1 MPKHHWFISFFA
13 CLNLTA
19 IAVGSVSA
27 QALLPYTLD
36 LNSEH
41 LEAQGQELIED
52 AIQLVRFQQYD
63 LALPYAKLSTQ
74 LASEDYESWFVLGS
88 LLSQQENFDEAIIA
102 LQRAYNLNPNEA
114 GILLSLGSV
123 YFQKQ
128 DYEMAAQKLEA
139 ALSLNPEAIDGLFD
153 LGNTYLL
160 LKRYSEAIEVYQKS
174 VNIEPQFWPS
184 INNIGLVHYEQGN
197 PQKAIEYWQQATAV
211 DDQATEPNLAIAV
224 AWYSLGQKDKAFAL
238 AESAL
243 SLDPRYADLEF
254 LRENLW
260 GDRLLADTKIFLETP
275 QIQALLEE
283 LPIPDPE
290 F

>member
-1 MPKHHWFISFFA
+1 MAKHHWFISLFA

-19 IAVGSVSA
+19 ITVGSVSA

-74 LASEDYESWFVLGS
+74 LASENYEGWFVLGS

-102 LQRAYNLNPNEA
+102 LQRAYTLNPNEA

-128 DYEMAAQKLEA
+128 DYEMAAQKLET
-139 ALSLNPEAIDGLFD
+139 ALTLNPEAIDGLFD

-184 INNIGLVHYEQGN
+184 INNIGLVHYEQGDS
-197 PQKAIEYWQQATAV
+197 QKAIEYWQQATAV
-211 DDQATEPNLAIAV
+211 DDQATEPQLAIAV

-243 SLDPRYADLEF
+243 RLDPRYGDLEF

-275 QIQALLEE
+275 QLQALLQE